1 MDSIIFSRIKGL
13 CEKNDL
19 SVTQLEN
26 ELGLSSGSIG
36 KWRTSVSPSV
46 DKIYKVAKYF
56 GVSLDY
62 LVGASDLETTA
73 DKMMEDE
80 DIVSIQRARERL
92 SDRDKDRMMQMI
104 RIGFDFA
111 FDDADEA
118 AEEITN

>member
-13 CEKNDL
+13 CEKNEI
-19 SVTQLEN
+19 SIAQLEN
-26 ELGLSSGSIG
+26 TLGLSSGSIG
-36 KWRTSVSPSV
+36 KWRTTVSPSV

-73 DKMMEDE
+73 DQMMDDA

-92 SDRDKDRMMQMI
+92 SDRDKSRMMQMI

-111 FDDADEA
+111 FDDAED
-118 AEEITN
+118 AEE

>member
-1 MDSIIFSRIKGL
+1 MDSVIFSRIKGL
-13 CEKNDL
+13 CERNEI
-19 SVTQLEN
+19 SVTQLES

-73 DKMMEDE
+73 DQMMEDE

-111 FDDADEA
+111 FDDADE
-118 AEEITN
+118 EITN